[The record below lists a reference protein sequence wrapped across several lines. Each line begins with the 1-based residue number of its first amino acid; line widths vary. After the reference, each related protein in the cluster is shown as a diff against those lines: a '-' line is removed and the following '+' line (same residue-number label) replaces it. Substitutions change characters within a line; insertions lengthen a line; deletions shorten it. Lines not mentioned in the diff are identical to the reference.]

1 MQDVDGA
8 AQGEVEADIAEETT
22 FDPDGYRAELEAPD
36 DAVGTRLLLENDR
49 LRVWEIRL
57 EPGERAPFHRHVMPY
72 FWSCVDGGIGRQRLT
87 DGTMRVRRYRA
98 GDTEFWAQSAEDPL
112 VHDLENVGESVLRF
126 VTVELTG

>member
-1 MQDVDGA
+1 MPDVDGA

-36 DAVGTRLLLENDR
+36 DAVGTRLLLANDR

-57 EPGERAPFHRHVMPY
+57 QPGERAPFHRHVMSY
-72 FWSCVDGGIGRQRLT
+72 FWSCVDAGTGRQRLA

-98 GDTEFWAQSAEDPL
+98 GETEYWAHSAEDPL

-126 VTVELTG
+126 VTVELIG